1 MDKPIIYGI
10 WFQRVMIGR
19 IIFILVNP
27 RIYLSH
33 RTLQL
38 PFIYQLPFISFGN
51 MDGISSSSSFASGE
65 EEEESAYDLIRRQNM
80 IQNRDVFAS
89 LGFGDP
95 YPGMDLG
102 DSKTK
107 KVLYLPPLS
116 FIDV

>member
-1 MDKPIIYGI
+1 
-10 WFQRVMIGR
+10 
-19 IIFILVNP
+19 
-27 RIYLSH
+27 
-33 RTLQL
+33 
-38 PFIYQLPFISFGN
+38 

-95 YPGMDLG
+95 YPGVDLG

-107 KVLYLPPLS
+107 KVLYLPPLFLS
-116 FIDV
+116 MYNFVHPFDKKKEISRCASAIQKRKMGKQIIYA

>member
-1 MDKPIIYGI
+1 
-10 WFQRVMIGR
+10 
-19 IIFILVNP
+19 
-27 RIYLSH
+27 
-33 RTLQL
+33 
-38 PFIYQLPFISFGN
+38 

-95 YPGMDLG
+95 YPGVDLG

-107 KVLYLPPLS
+107 EVLYLPPLS
-116 FIDV
+116 FPDKYFLSPFRYNKGDFEKRVNNSKA